1 MEKKIKCVL
10 LIDDDEITNF
20 INENALRRLDV
31 VEEIIAVQSGF
42 EALEFLNEVSEKQQG
57 EPELIFLD
65 INMPG
70 MSGWEFLEEYKN
82 LDPSLQK
89 KMTIIMLSTSFN
101 PDDKAMA
108 ETIKEISEFRNKPL
122 TIEAIEQ
129 ILASYH
135 KNHSK
140 KLN

>member
-31 VEEIIAVQSGF
+31 VEEIIVVQSGF

-70 MSGWEFLEEYKN
+70 MSGWEFLEEYEK
-82 LDPSLQK
+82 LEQDQKGREIIVMLTTSL
-89 KMTIIMLSTSFN
+89 N
-101 PDDKAMA
+101 PDDKEKAKNIPHINDFHA
-108 ETIKEISEFRNKPL
+108 KPL
-122 TIEAIEQ
+122 SLDHLNS
-129 ILASYH
+129 ILE
-135 KNHSK
+135 KV
-140 KLN
+140 L